1 MTLKEQLTEDMK
13 NAMRQ
18 RDMVKLNTIR
28 FLNAQIKNVE
38 IDQGELDDDGVLKVL
53 QKQVKQMK
61 EAIQEYAKGGRQD
74 LVDDEQAKV
83 AILETYLPQGMSE
96 AEIEAIIDQVLAE
109 NEGQPLGPVMGQVM
123 KEVAGRADGGT
134 VSALVKK
141 RFE

>member
-13 NAMRQ
+13 SAMRQ

-28 FLNAQIKNVE
+28 FLKAQITNVE
-38 IDQGELDDDGVLKVL
+38 IDQGELDEDGVVKVI

-61 EAIQEYAKGGRQD
+61 EAMQDYAKGGRQD

-83 AILETYLPQGMSE
+83 DILESYLPQGLSE
-96 AEIEAIIDQVLAE
+96 AEIEAIVDKVVAE
-109 NEGQPLGPVMGQVM
+109 NAGQPMGPVMGQVM
-123 KEVAGRADGGT
+123 KAIAGRADGAT

-141 RFE
+141 KFE

>member
-1 MTLKEQLTEDMK
+1 MTLKQQLTEDMK
-13 NAMRQ
+13 TSMKQ

-38 IDQGELDDDGVLKVL
+38 IDQGELDDAGVVKII
-53 QKQVKQMK
+53 QKQIKQMK
-61 EAIQEYAKGGRQD
+61 DAMLDYARGDRQD
-74 LVDDEQAKV
+74 LVDEDQAKV
-83 AILETYLPQGMSE
+83 DILETYLPQGLSE
-96 AEIEAIIDQVLAE
+96 AELEAIIDKVMAQ
-109 NEGQPLGPVMGQVM
+109 NEGQQMGPVMGQVM